1 MSGVVNAIGGVFDGF
16 TGDAFDLDRSKKKQ
30 AKKIKKSIEES
41 TNASIKEQEE
51 LKKKNKQSKKSFYES
66 MRDGNLSMLDSSLE
80 QKIG

>member
-1 MSGVVNAIGGVFDGF
+1 MAGAVSAIGGAFDSL
-16 TGDAFDLDRSKKKQ
+16 TGDALDLDGSKRKD
-30 AKKIKKSIEES
+30 AKKIKKKIEES
-41 TNASIKEQEE
+41 TNDSIKEQEE

>member
-1 MSGVVNAIGGVFDGF
+1 MSGVVDAISGVFDGL
-16 TGDAFDLDRSKKKQ
+16 TGDAFDVDGSKKKQ
-30 AKKIKKSIEES
+30 AKKIKKSIEAN

-51 LKKKNKQSKKSFYES
+51 LKKKNKQNKKSFYES